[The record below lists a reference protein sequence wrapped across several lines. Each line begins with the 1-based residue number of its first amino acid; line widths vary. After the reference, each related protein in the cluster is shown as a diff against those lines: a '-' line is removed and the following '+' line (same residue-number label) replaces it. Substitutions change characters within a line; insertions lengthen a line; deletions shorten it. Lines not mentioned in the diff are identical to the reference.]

1 MISRLT
7 SRLKRIKSPFG
18 LRKKL
23 NALRTRGWNSTVIL
37 SLKPLYWRD
46 PSSSFSYRSSD
57 SLETQDYVPPVQTS
71 AEMSRPTSLQTPL
84 SVSRSVLTLTK
95 SSISLGELRL
105 LGCFNPYKGRALKSI
120 SRKTSGWQVQIACI
134 PVVKRRV
141 LIEHAC

>member
-23 NALRTRGWNSTVIL
+23 NALRTRGWSSTVIR

-57 SLETQDYVPPVQTS
+57 SLETQDYVRPVQTS
-71 AEMSRPTSLQTPL
+71 VEMSRPTSLQTPL
-84 SVSRSVLTLTK
+84 SVSRSVLSLTK

-105 LGCFNPYKGRALKSI
+105 LGCFSPSKVRALKSI

-134 PVVKRRV
+134 PVVRRR
-141 LIEHAC
+141 AY